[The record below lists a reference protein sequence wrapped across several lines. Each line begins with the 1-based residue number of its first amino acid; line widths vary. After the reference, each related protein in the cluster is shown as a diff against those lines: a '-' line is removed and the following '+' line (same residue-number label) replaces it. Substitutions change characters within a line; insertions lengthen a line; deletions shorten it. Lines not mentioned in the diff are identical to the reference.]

1 MPQAP
6 RGRRR
11 QAELVA
17 AGVEILSE
25 SGWEGLT
32 HRAVAARAEANP
44 GLVHYY
50 FNGTSGLRLAVAAQ
64 AARQSITALFDELLA
79 ADATAFVTVLGRM
92 LRATPA
98 DHRAGRLTTEL
109 VSAAFDDPDI
119 GALLREQFAEG
130 RARVEQWLHTRHPTW
145 TPGRVRGAA
154 ALLVAT
160 IDGLMLQLLLD
171 PALPLDDIDATLRT
185 LWRAMETDEEPEA
198 T

>member
-1 MPQAP
+1 MPQAS

-50 FNGTSGLRLAVAAQ
+50 FKGSDGLRLAVAAQ
-64 AARQSITALFDELLA
+64 AARQSITALFDELLSVEP
-79 ADATAFVTVLGRM
+79 DAFPATLKRM
-92 LRATPA
+92 LRAA
-98 DHRAGRLTTEL
+98 RDDRHAGRVTTAL
-109 VSAAFDDPDI
+109 ISASFDDPAI
-119 GALLREQFAEG
+119 GALVREEFADG
-130 RARVEQWLHTRHPTW
+130 RSRVEQWLHTRHPSWSPART
-145 TPGRVRGAA
+145 RGAA

-160 IDGLMLQLLLD
+160 IDSLALQLLLD
-171 PALPLDDIDATLRT
+171 PELPLDDIDATTRT
-185 LWRAMETDEEPEA
+185 LWRAMETDGP